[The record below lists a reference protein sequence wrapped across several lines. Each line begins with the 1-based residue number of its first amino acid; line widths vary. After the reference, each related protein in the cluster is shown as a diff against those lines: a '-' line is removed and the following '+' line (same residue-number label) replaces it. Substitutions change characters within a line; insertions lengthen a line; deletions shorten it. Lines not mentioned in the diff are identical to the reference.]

1 MTWNNYHSHTNF
13 CDGTD
18 LPEVYVKQAL
28 ALGMGVYGFSSHA
41 PIPFYECKWAM
52 NIEALEEYTLE
63 IARLKQKYEGRIE
76 VLLGLEV
83 DYVPDRMGPTAHF
96 LQTAGLD
103 YSIGSIH
110 FVDGLGN
117 GKGLEIDG
125 PLDVFKKGLYEIFGG
140 DVRKAVSRYFELT
153 RMMLDEDC
161 PDIVGHLDKIK
172 MQNSREHFFSE
183 TEQWYRDELRATLE
197 AIADSGAIIE
207 VNTRGLYKKR
217 SAELYPG
224 VWALEQALELDIPIM
239 LNSDAHHPS
248 EIVAEF
254 PAAAKVLNGIGYD
267 SAMVL
272 ANGEWQEAGLS
283 PEGLSY

>member
-18 LPEVYVKQAL
+18 APEVYLKQAL
-28 ALGMGVYGFSSHA
+28 SLGMGVYGFSSHA

-52 NIEALEEYTLE
+52 NIEALEEYTVE

-83 DYVPDRMGPTAHF
+83 DYIPDRMGPTADF

-103 YSIGSIH
+103 YSIGSVH

-117 GKGLEIDG
+117 GKGWEIDG
-125 PLDVFKKGLYEIFGG
+125 PLDIFKKGLFEIFGG

-172 MQNSREHFFSE
+172 MQNSRAHFFNE

-197 AIADSGAIIE
+197 AIVDSGAILE
-207 VNTRGLYKKR
+207 VNTRGLYKKK
-217 SAELYPG
+217 SEELYPG
-224 VWALEQALELDIPIM
+224 TWALEQALELDVPIM

-248 EIVAEF
+248 EIIAEF
-254 PAAAKVLNGIGYD
+254 GAAAQVLNGMGYD

-272 ANGEWQEAGLS
+272 TNGEWLEAGLG